1 MTDIAHTKFTIV
13 DKRNTED
20 AAIVEPAVVDGVTP
34 AAADGMVS
42 VHELYS
48 GGLPIGAFAS
58 VAPNT
63 ALLLPLRRPARSTG
77 GIVTAVDE
85 VRGTLGTAC
94 VAYIVAGV
102 GEVMAAADQHPQTW
116 TPVDAG
122 DVVVVRNAMLEPLH
136 PDLEPLSI
144 HRRHILA
151 VIRLRDE
158 LVSEG

>member
-1 MTDIAHTKFTIV
+1 MTDPIAHTKFTIV

-20 AAIVEPAVVDGVTP
+20 VAVVDPITPDGVTP
-34 AAADGMVS
+34 KAEDGTVS
-42 VHELYS
+42 LHELYAC
-48 GGLPIGAFAS
+48 GLPVGAFDNI
-58 VAPNT
+58 APNT
-63 ALLLPLRRPARSTG
+63 ALLLPLRRPARSVG

-85 VRGTLGTAC
+85 VKGTLGTAC
-94 VAYIVAGV
+94 IGYIVVGV
-102 GEVMAAADQHPQTW
+102 GAVVAAADQHPQTW
-116 TPVDAG
+116 CGIDTG

-158 LVSEG
+158 LVSE

>member
-1 MTDIAHTKFTIV
+1 MTDIAHTKFTVV

-20 AAIVEPAVVDGVTP
+20 VAIVEPVVDGVTP
-34 AAADGMVS
+34 KAEDGKVS

-48 GGLPIGAFAS
+48 GGLPVGAFGNI
-58 VAPNT
+58 APNT
-63 ALLLPLRRPARSTG
+63 ALLLPLRRPARSSG

-85 VRGTLGTAC
+85 VKGTLGTAC
-94 VAYIVAGV
+94 IAYVVAGV
-102 GEVMAAADQHPQTW
+102 GVVQPAADQHPATW
-116 TPVDAG
+116 TAVEPG
-122 DVVVVRNAMLEPLH
+122 DIVVVRNAMLEPLH

-158 LVSEG
+158 LVSGG

>member
-20 AAIVEPAVVDGVTP
+20 VKVVDPITPDGVTP
-34 AAADGMVS
+34 QADDGTVS

-48 GGLPIGAFAS
+48 CGLPVGAFADI
-58 VAPNT
+58 APNT
-63 ALLLPLRRPARSTG
+63 VLLLPLRRPARSTG
-77 GIVTAVDE
+77 GIVTTVDE
-85 VRGTLGTAC
+85 VKGTIGTAC
-94 VAYIVAGV
+94 IAYVVAGV
-102 GEVMAAADQHPQTW
+102 GEVKAADDQHPQTW
-116 TPVDAG
+116 LDVAPL

-151 VIRLRDE
+151 KVRLRDE
-158 LVSEG
+158 LISEG

>member
-1 MTDIAHTKFTIV
+1 MTDIAQKFTIV
-13 DKRNTED
+13 DKRIADD
-20 AAIVEPAVVDGVTP
+20 ASIAEPVMDGVTP
-34 AAADGMVS
+34 KAEDGTVS
-42 VHELYS
+42 LHELYS
-48 GGLPIGAFAS
+48 GGLPVGAFAD

-63 ALLLPLRRPARSTG
+63 ALLLPLRRPARSSG

-85 VRGTLGTAC
+85 VKGTLGTAC
-94 VAYIVAGV
+94 IAYVVAGV
-102 GEVMAAADQHPQTW
+102 GTIQPAADQHPATW
-116 TPVDAG
+116 TAVEPG

-158 LVSEG
+158 LVSGG